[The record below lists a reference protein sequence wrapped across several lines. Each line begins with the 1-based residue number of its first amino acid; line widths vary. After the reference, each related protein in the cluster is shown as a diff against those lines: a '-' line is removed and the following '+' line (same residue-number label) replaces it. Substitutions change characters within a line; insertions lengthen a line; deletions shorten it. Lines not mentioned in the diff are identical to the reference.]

1 MAECPFPLFGSSSRP
16 STVKVELIVATSN
29 KSAQTEMESA
39 RVKEGGGKLERG
51 RKESKPSDGWL

>member
-29 KSAQTEMESA
+29 KSAEPEMESA
-39 RVKEGGGKLERG
+39 RVKERERVSEG
-51 RKESKPSDGWL
+51 EVREREPSDGCL